1 MSDDNLPLN
10 PHSAEQQNLLTA
22 LHSVLTPVAQL
33 CVAKGIRI
41 QTFEEMVRGAFVGAA
56 IDAHPVPTSTR
67 IASRISATTGL
78 TRREVTRLAKERKPP
93 VRRTRSPITE
103 LFTRWMSSPTLQGP
117 DKLPLPLP
125 RQGMEPSFE
134 SLANSITQDV
144 HPRTLLDEL
153 CRLQLGRHDTETD
166 TVYLMQDAFVPRGD
180 WARLMAFL
188 GDNVGDHLR
197 AAASNVLTDGKQHL
211 EQAIYADE
219 LSKESMVMAR
229 DLMAR
234 QWRTL
239 LAHVSAELDQMIE
252 ADRLAG
258 RPQDQCVRI
267 GLFTWSQPMSPEP
280 QTVTPPAA
288 ILSDDQ
294 SVKKNDCLNVDMND
308 DSNVD

>member
-1 MSDDNLPLN
+1 MIVERMADDIAPSD
-10 PHSAEQQNLLTA
+10 PHSAEQQSLLAA
-22 LHSVLTPVAQL
+22 LRAVLAPVAQL

-41 QTFEEMVRGAFVGAA
+41 QTFEEMVRGAFVSAA
-56 IDAHPVPTSTR
+56 IEAHPALTSGR

-93 VRRTRSPITE
+93 VRRLRSPITE
-103 LFTRWMSSPTLQGP
+103 LFTRWMSSPTLQSP

-125 RQGMEPSFE
+125 LPRQGDAPSFE
-134 SLANSITQDV
+134 SLANSVTQDV

-166 TVYLMQDAFVPRGD
+166 TVYLVQDAFVPRGD

-219 LSKESMVMAR
+219 LSKESLQLAR
-229 DLMAR
+229 EMMAR
-234 QWRTL
+234 QWRML
-239 LAHVSAELDQMIE
+239 LAQMSAELDQMIE
-252 ADRLAG
+252 ADRQAG
-258 RPQDQCVRI
+258 RLQDQCMRI
-267 GLFTWSQPMSPEP
+267 GLFTWSQPMPSEP
-280 QTVTPPAA
+280 PTIAPLSAN
-288 ILSDDQ
+288 LSDDGEFH
-294 SVKKNDCLNVDMND
+294 
-308 DSNVD
+308 

>member
-1 MSDDNLPLN
+1 MIAERMSDGTAPSD
-10 PHSAEQQNLLTA
+10 PHSAEQQSLLVA
-22 LHSVLTPVAQL
+22 LRAVLAPVAQL

-41 QTFEEMVRGAFVGAA
+41 QTFGEMVRGAFVSAA
-56 IDAHPVPTSTR
+56 IEAHPALTSGR

-93 VRRTRSPITE
+93 VRRLRSPITE

-125 RQGMEPSFE
+125 RQGDAPSFE
-134 SLANSITQDV
+134 NLANSITQDV

-166 TVYLMQDAFVPRGD
+166 TVYLVQDAFVPRGD

-219 LSKESMVMAR
+219 LSKESLQLAR
-229 DLMAR
+229 EMMAR
-234 QWRTL
+234 QWRML
-239 LAHVSAELDQMIE
+239 LAQMGAELDQMIE
-252 ADRLAG
+252 ADRQAG
-258 RPQDQCVRI
+258 RLQDQCMRI
-267 GLFTWSQPMSPEP
+267 GLFTWSQPMPSD
-280 QTVTPPAA
+280 PPT
-288 ILSDDQ
+288 ITTLSANLPDDGE
-294 SVKKNDCLNVDMND
+294 LH
-308 DSNVD
+308 

>member
-1 MSDDNLPLN
+1 MSDDHVPLD

-22 LHSVLTPVAQL
+22 LRAVVAPLAQL

-41 QTFEEMVRGAFVGAA
+41 QTFEEMVRGAFVSAA
-56 IDAHPVPTSTR
+56 IDAHPAPTSGR

-93 VRRTRSPITE
+93 VRRPRSPITE
-103 LFTRWMSSPTLQGP
+103 LFTRWMSSLALQGP

-125 RQGMEPSFE
+125 RQGDAPSFE

-166 TVYLMQDAFVPRGD
+166 TVYLVQDAFVPRGD

-197 AAASNVLTDGKQHL
+197 AAASNVLTDGEQHL

-219 LSKESMVMAR
+219 LSKESLVLAR
-229 DLMAR
+229 ELMAR
-234 QWRTL
+234 QWRAL
-239 LAHVSAELDQMIE
+239 LAHLSAELDQLIE

-258 RPQDQCVRI
+258 RIQDQCMRI
-267 GLFTWSQPMSPEP
+267 GLFTWSQPMPPEP
-280 QTVTPPAA
+280 HTVTATDTK
-288 ILSDDQ
+288 LSDDQ
-294 SVKKNDCLNVDMND
+294 RSDKNDDKN
-308 DSNVD
+308 